1 MDTLPAFASLS
12 ENEKIIRTYRCT
24 ALRQLFHKP
33 AVGYLSITNKRV
45 VYHSENKSAA
55 SKSAVISEIP
65 LEEVGSISTVIGSS
79 INLLSF
85 IGISAVLY
93 VGTLVIKG
101 LFPGVLAGMG
111 VSIVLLLPYLI
122 GLLFEKNIINE
133 ELSERILK
141 NLEGSTVDS
150 LIENANWSLLM
161 RIFRY
166 LFLVGM
172 PLFAY
177 NLAFETQFG
186 RQAFLL
192 SFIILLGAYFLIYVS
207 IFGRQRSFGLQ
218 VTSKSAGSSGILIH
232 GVAFLA
238 LFNRSKTAAKTL
250 SAAPA
255 EDAEIVA
262 RELGALILD
271 IQQMGDLG
279 IEKWSR
285 I

>member
-1 MDTLPAFASLS
+1 MDTLPAFAALS

-24 ALRQLFHKP
+24 ALRQLFQKP
-33 AVGYLSITNKRV
+33 AVGYLSITNKRL
-45 VYHSENKSAA
+45 VYHSESKTAA
-55 SKSAVISEIP
+55 SDSAVISEIP
-65 LEEVGSISTVIGSS
+65 LEDVGSISTIIGSS
-79 INLLSF
+79 LNLISF
-85 IGISAVLY
+85 IGLSLALY
-93 VGTLVIKG
+93 IGTLLLKG
-101 LFPGVLAGMG
+101 LFPDVLTGMG
-111 VSIVLLLPYLI
+111 ISVVLLLPYLI
-122 GLLFEKNIINE
+122 GLLFEKNIINQE
-133 ELSERILK
+133 ISEKILK
-141 NLEGSTVDS
+141 NLEGSSVDS
-150 LIENANWSLLM
+150 LIENANWSFLM

-186 RQAFLL
+186 RQLFLL
-192 SFIILLGAYFLIYVS
+192 RYFILLAGYTVIY
-207 IFGRQRSFGLQ
+207 ILTTGRQRSFGLQ
-218 VTSKSAGSSGILIH
+218 VASKSNNNSGILIH
-232 GVAFLA
+232 GNAFLA
-238 LFNRSKTAAKTL
+238 LFNSSNSAAKTL

-262 RELGALILD
+262 RELGALVLD